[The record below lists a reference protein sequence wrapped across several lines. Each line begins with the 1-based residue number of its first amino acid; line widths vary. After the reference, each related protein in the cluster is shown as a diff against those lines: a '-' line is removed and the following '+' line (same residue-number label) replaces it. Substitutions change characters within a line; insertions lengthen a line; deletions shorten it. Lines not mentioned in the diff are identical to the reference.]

1 LNNKLKES
9 NKISNLH
16 NWFTYENMLQ
26 IIEIDPFN
34 IINISKIEFYTLQE
48 LLSFDNTNHL
58 NEILKENSK
67 LKRPFSTNRNNNS
80 KKEKTK

>member
-1 LNNKLKES
+1 MNNKLKES